1 MTDIDF
7 AFKKEEIEALAEI
20 IQKRRDVRG
29 NRFLEFPVS
38 EEIISAMLSAANSAP
53 SVGFSQPWEFVIVES
68 IKTREKIYK
77 EFKKQNK
84 KANRIFKDSTLYS
97 SLKLEGILESY
108 INIAV
113 FYIKPKKAV
122 LGQTAQKRVGEYS
135 VVCAIQNLWLTA
147 RAYGVGV
154 GWVSILKPK
163 KVKKILKV
171 GSDRKL
177 IGYLT
182 VGYVTDFADKPELLT
197 LGWERKK
204 GIDEVV
210 RR

>member
-1 MTDIDF
+1 M
-7 AFKKEEIEALAEI
+7 
-20 IQKRRDVRG
+20 
-29 NRFLEFPVS
+29 
-38 EEIISAMLSAANSAP
+38 
-53 SVGFSQPWEFVIVES
+53 IVES
-68 IKTREKIYK
+68 IKTREKIHK
-77 EFKKQNK
+77 ELKKQNK

>member
-1 MTDIDF
+1 
-7 AFKKEEIEALAEI
+7 
-20 IQKRRDVRG
+20 
-29 NRFLEFPVS
+29 
-38 EEIISAMLSAANSAP
+38 
-53 SVGFSQPWEFVIVES
+53 VIVES
-68 IKTREKIYK
+68 IKTREKIHK